1 MQPIVSV
8 IAEIMGIFTA
18 IAGGIVWYVSKLL
31 SHKKDMIILQLQLEQ
46 LLQKIKDLETEVDLN
61 RREFEHWKDGKNK
74 NY

>member
-8 IAEIMGIFTA
+8 IAEIIAIFTA

-31 SHKKDMIILQLQLEQ
+31 SHKKDMLILQLQLEQ
-46 LLQKIKDLETEVDLN
+46 LLQKIKELETEVDLN

>member
-8 IAEIMGIFTA
+8 IAEIMAIFTA
-18 IAGGIVWYVSKLL
+18 IAGAIVWYVSKLL
-31 SHKKDMIILQLQLEQ
+31 SHKKDMLILQLQIEQ
-46 LLQKIKDLETEVDLN
+46 LLAKIKELETEVDVN